1 MTVTSSTGES
11 DPLDEVSDAL
21 ELTVAVLEDAIGD
34 LKASTKAAVQDER
47 FDVVA
52 SDNERLRDLRSF
64 AGEVAELLARW
75 EAHNG
80 HDAAVTPGRDTAEPT
95 DAEGIAPKR
104 YFGRAKR
111 GTRTPEPDFRRPI
124 LEVLRDAGGSMS
136 ASDALDAVGRRMSH
150 QFTEVDL
157 QRLPSDDKTLRWRNT
172 AQWSRNVLAD
182 DGHIDRSVRGVWTI
196 TPSGRAWL
204 ERRN

>member
-95 DAEGIAPKR
+95 DACSLRICSTSDNTFRFLQYSCDIKD
-104 YFGRAKR
+104 R
-111 GTRTPEPDFRRPI
+111 GGSVHCCDRFRRRP
-124 LEVLRDAGGSMS
+124 
-136 ASDALDAVGRRMSH
+136 
-150 QFTEVDL
+150 VD
-157 QRLPSDDKTLRWRNT
+157 P
-172 AQWSRNVLAD
+172 
-182 DGHIDRSVRGVWTI
+182 GCC
-196 TPSGRAWL
+196 P
-204 ERRN
+204 